1 MTNNTS
7 YYDEDIVPIKKIE
20 FSILGNEEVR
30 LMSAL
35 GKDSIGIDIPE
46 LYDNMAPKTGG
57 MIDPR
62 MGTTDSNIDCETCG
76 LGHKDCVGHFG
87 HITLAEPVYHIGFIH
102 YVKKILSVI
111 CLKCSKLLL
120 DKNENEI
127 IELLKNKTDKGRWN
141 EIRNI
146 TKKVT
151 YCKKPGYG
159 CGTPVSKIKVV
170 IGSASID
177 IVSETNLTNVQG
189 EDGVNMKKKK
199 ISQIIHPD
207 MCYDILKNISDT
219 DCRIMG
225 INPEKSRPENM
236 IMKIFPVPPI
246 AVRPSAK
253 ADYMSSGNLQDD
265 LTSSL
270 AAIIKQNIKVRRH
283 KENTSDA
290 VTKVTKDT
298 NFLQYHIAT
307 YFNNENTPILKSEIR
322 GKSAKSLS
330 SRFKGK
336 PGRIRGNL
344 MGKRVDFSARTVI
357 TPDPNL
363 DLNELGVPLRIA
375 KIITFPE
382 VVTPTN
388 IEKLQQLVKNG
399 SDKYPGANY
408 VTPANGNK
416 IYLKY
421 RKEMVELRL
430 GDIVERHIQSGDYV
444 LLNRQPTLHKM
455 SMMGH
460 KIKIIIDDRY
470 STFRLC
476 PFVCKAYNA
485 DFDKHLCRKQEA

>member
-1 MTNNTS
+1 MTTNTY
-7 YYDEDIVPIKKIE
+7 YYDEDIVPIKRIE

-35 GKDSIGIDIPE
+35 GKDSVGIDIPE
-46 LYDNMAPKTGG
+46 LYDNMVPKVGG
-57 MIDPR
+57 MIDTR
-62 MGTTDSNIDCETCG
+62 MGTTDSNIDCTTCG
-76 LGHKDCVGHFG
+76 LSHQYCVGHFG
-87 HITLAEPVYHIGFIH
+87 HITLSDPVYHIGFIH
-102 YVKKILSVI
+102 YIKKILSVV
-111 CLKCSKLLL
+111 CLKCSKLLI
-120 DKNENEI
+120 DRNEAEI

-159 CGTPVSKIKVV
+159 CGTPTSKIKVV
-170 IGSASID
+170 IGSTSID

-189 EDGVNMKKKK
+189 DDGVNMKKKK

-225 INPEKSRPENM
+225 INPDKSRPEYM
-236 IMKIFPVPPI
+236 ILKIFPVPPI

-253 ADYMSSGNLQDD
+253 ADYMSSGNIEDD
-265 LTSSL
+265 LTITL
-270 AAIIKQNIKVRRH
+270 AAIIKQNIRMRRH
-283 KENTSDA
+283 KETTTD
-290 VTKVTKDT
+290 TGFKLTQET

-307 YFNNENTPILKSEIR
+307 YFNNENTPIIKSEIR
-322 GKSAKSLS
+322 GKSVKSLS

-375 KIITFPE
+375 KNITFPE
-382 VVTPTN
+382 TVTPTN
-388 IEKLQQLVKNG
+388 IDKLQQLVKNG

-408 VTPANGNK
+408 VIPASGTTR

-430 GDIVERHIQSGDYV
+430 GDVVERHLQNGDYV

-460 KIKIIIDDRY
+460 KVKVIQDDKY
-470 STFRLC
+470 SSFRLC

-485 DFDKHLCRKQEA
+485 DFDKLCRKQGA